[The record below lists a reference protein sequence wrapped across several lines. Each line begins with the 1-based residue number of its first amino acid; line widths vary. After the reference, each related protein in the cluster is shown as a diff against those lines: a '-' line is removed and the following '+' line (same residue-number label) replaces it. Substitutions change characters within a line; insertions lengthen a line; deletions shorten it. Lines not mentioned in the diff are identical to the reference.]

1 MSVNQ
6 LYSKLELQIFFFS
19 PKTTCSAVWSGDLI
33 DYIHRAGECF
43 HVLNCVELQFHIE
56 QNLTFFSCET
66 SSVIYWCNKLWA
78 SGFGLSFYFYSFF
91 SRKSQTFPVICGTVW
106 DSLHKLLQPLF
117 HSSQY
122 QGLLLYVRIVSQIG
136 TWPWWRVTLPSNSP
150 RSSIK
155 LLKSRKAP
163 LHILFMSLA
172 GTVMSRECE
181 NTTHKFVFHTR
192 DFQDLCIQNESTL
205 WWVRVWVGWYLPLEN
220 WTTVFKSHGHQADV
234 HLRSS
239 MLSGGWW
246 LFCTQGL
253 LKWVQPLRV
262 VTEIVGAVCYS
273 VGMLLFFFL

>member
-6 LYSKLELQIFFFS
+6 LYSKLESQIFFFFS
-19 PKTTCSAVWSGDLI
+19 PRQPV
-33 DYIHRAGECF
+33 
-43 HVLNCVELQFHIE
+43 LQFGAVIWLTIYTE
-56 QNLTFFSCET
+56 QVNAFMFWTVWNCNFTLNKISLFFSCET

-78 SGFGLSFYFYSFF
+78 SGVGLSFYFYSFF
-91 SRKSQTFPVICGTVW
+91 SRKSQTFPVICGIVW

-150 RSSIK
+150 RSCIK
-155 LLKSRKAP
+155 LLKSGKAP

-172 GTVMSRECE
+172 GTVMSRERE

-205 WWVRVWVGWYLPLEN
+205 WWVRVCVGWDLPLEN

-246 LFCTQGL
+246 LFCTRPPRCHWDCGSGL
-253 LKWVQPLRV
+253 
-262 VTEIVGAVCYS
+262 
-273 VGMLLFFFL
+273 F

>member
-1 MSVNQ
+1 MLSC
-6 LYSKLELQIFFFS
+6 FR
-19 PKTTCSAVWSGDLI
+19 TVWN
-33 DYIHRAGECF
+33 CNF
-43 HVLNCVELQFHIE
+43 TLNKISL
-56 QNLTFFSCET
+56 FFSCET

-78 SGFGLSFYFYSFF
+78 SGVGLSFYFYSFF
-91 SRKSQTFPVICGTVW
+91 SRKSQTLPVICGTVW

-122 QGLLLYVRIVSQIG
+122 QGLLLYVRTVSQIG

-150 RSSIK
+150 RSRIK
-155 LLKSRKAP
+155 LLKSPKAP

-172 GTVMSRECE
+172 GTVVSRERE

-205 WWVRVWVGWYLPLEN
+205 WSVRVCVGWDLPVEN
-220 WTTVFKSHGHQADV
+220 WTTVFKSHGHQAVV

-246 LFCTQGL
+246 LFCTR
-253 LKWVQPLRV
+253 PLRCHWDCGSGLFQCWRA
-262 VTEIVGAVCYS
+262 IVFFPLDFTYDSRTSLLPIGSPTVCSQLYCM
-273 VGMLLFFFL
+273 VHLEAKWWLKTCGH